1 MASHG
6 GFLGY
11 SDRLYDIGFTRG
23 VLYSGARVYEYRY
36 MSRIGRDGRVGVSS
50 LFHTS

>member
-23 VLYSGARVYEYRY
+23 EFHSGARVYEHGY

-50 LFHTS
+50 LFHSS